1 MRDGPESTGHTA
13 GHGSAY
19 MNGAPHGGAAG
30 PSSTAVGYTCCMIKP
45 RSFRRSLLSLAIAVC
60 FLPAFGQDLEKL
72 DAYIADAV
80 VKFDQPGLAV
90 GIVKDGKLIFQKGY
104 GKLDLAKPDPVT
116 PNSVFYCASLS
127 LSLIHI

>member
-1 MRDGPESTGHTA
+1 MLNLHTA
-13 GHGSAY
+13 VPCIPGHRWW
-19 MNGAPHGGAAG
+19 HRD
-30 PSSTAVGYTCCMIKP
+30 C
-45 RSFRRSLLSLAIAVC
+45 RSVQKQ
-60 FLPAFGQDLEKL
+60 PDLKKL

-116 PNSVFYCASLS
+116 ANSVFYCASFSKAFTACSIGLLVDEGKLGCDDTVVS
-127 LSLIHI
+127 GHALVQRDRPLRDGEHFRA